1 MVSGD
6 EEPLSNIEFRILGA
20 LDVRVD
26 GREVPLPAGKH
37 RIVLAALLLRA
48 NQVVSL
54 GELTEYLW
62 AGSPPA
68 GARSTV
74 QTYVMRLRR
83 AFAPHELI
91 TTHRD
96 GYTLAV
102 DHGGLDLHRFRSAV
116 EDAGRAD
123 GAEAVALLRHAL
135 GLWRGPVLSDVPS
148 EPLRAAAV
156 LPLAEERLQILER
169 VVEAELALGR
179 HAELVAELSGLTAE
193 HPLRE
198 RFWGQLMLALYRGGR
213 QAEAL
218 AAYRTVHAR
227 LRDELGIEPGDQLR
241 ELHQA
246 VLTGADVR
254 PSPVVASGTA
264 QPPWVAQCTLPLD
277 VGAYVGRGELIE
289 DLVDTLTG
297 ARAAG
302 RVPIAAVCG
311 PPGVGKTALAVR
323 VAHQVRSAFPDGQ
336 WYVRLGLSEP
346 GELLADLLHTT
357 GVDRAQLPDAA
368 EARAAQLRARLADRR
383 VLLLLDD
390 AAGAGQI
397 RPLLPGTPGCAV
409 LTTSRV
415 HLGGLAALND
425 ARVVSLDVLRP
436 AEAHGLFT
444 DLIGARAVEGD
455 PLAEIA
461 RLCGYLP
468 LALRLAAANLAG
480 GGHGAIERY
489 LAELRAGDRLSRLSV
504 AGDPQAA
511 VRATFD
517 LSYTALPD
525 AARRLFRLLG
535 LIPGQTFGLPV
546 AAALLDVDDAEARDL
561 LDHLLIRHLV
571 GQRDAGRYQFHDL
584 MRLYAAERA
593 RRDEPEPARNAAAQR
608 LFAHYLDTADGAGQV
623 LYPDL
628 SRLDRPRPRTTFASA
643 TQARDFLDGE
653 HPNLIAAIGAAEP
666 AGLLPF
672 AWHLTDALRGYLYSR
687 STTTQWASAA
697 RTALAAAIHAGDV
710 GAQAAMRMSL
720 GILAWTLGS
729 HTAALVEMEQA
740 LDGARAAGLSL
751 IEGAA
756 LSNLGVVHLEMGH
769 SRDAAC
775 LFTESVEH
783 GRRTG
788 QDFVMANGLLNLAGA
803 YLELGELDQA
813 RRSSEDALAI
823 CERITSPHAGATAR
837 SNLGQAHLAQGR
849 LEEAEA
855 QLLAALDAFRRLGS
869 TVDAAETMAHLA
881 AVHRDAGRY
890 ELATRTVTEALDT
903 ARTLDVAR
911 LLSETLV
918 VAGTIDQRDGRHQ
931 AAIAHFREAMD
942 LLAADEHG
950 RLMGEA
956 RIGLAVSYRYLDA
969 LPMAESYARSA
980 LDEATAAGRDIQ
992 RGGALTALALVES
1005 LLGRDSARAHA
1016 TEAVAVLES
1025 TGHRLG
1031 EARAREALSR
1041 IERSLKSSD
1050 VCVSPGGVELRN
1062 GEVTGYTS
1070 DQ

>member
-1 MVSGD
+1 M
-6 EEPLSNIEFRILGA
+6 EFRILGA
-20 LDVRVD
+20 LEVRVD

-48 NQVVSL
+48 NHVVSL
-54 GELTEYLW
+54 GELIEYLW

-96 GYTLAV
+96 GYTLTVAA
-102 DHGGLDLHRFRSAV
+102 GCLDLHRFRAAV
-116 EDAGRAD
+116 EDADRAE

-169 VVEAELALGR
+169 VIDAELAAGR
-179 HAELVAELSGLTAE
+179 HAEVVAELRGLTAE

-218 AAYRTVHAR
+218 AAYRTVHSR

-241 ELHQA
+241 DLHQA
-246 VLTGADVR
+246 VLTGADAR
-254 PSPVVASGTA
+254 PDPAEST
-264 QPPWVAQCTLPLD
+264 PPSWVAQCTLPLD
-277 VGAYVGRGELIE
+277 VGAYAGRGELIE
-289 DLVDTLTG
+289 DLVDTLVGT
-297 ARAAG
+297 RSAG

-323 VAHQVRSAFPDGQ
+323 VAHQVRAAFPDGQ
-336 WYVRLGLSEP
+336 WYVRLGAADP
-346 GELLADLLHTT
+346 GELLADLLHTA
-357 GVDRAQLPDAA
+357 GVDRATLPDAT
-368 EARAAQLRARLADRR
+368 EARAAQLRARLADRK

-390 AAGAGQI
+390 AADAGQI

-425 ARVVSLDVLRP
+425 ARVVRLDVLRP
-436 AEAHGLFT
+436 DEAHGLFT
-444 DLIGARAVEGD
+444 DLIGARAAHGD
-455 PLAEIA
+455 ALSEIA

-480 GGHGAIERY
+480 GGDGAIERY

-517 LSYTALPD
+517 LSYTALAD
-525 AARRLFRLLG
+525 DARRLFRLLG
-535 LIPGQTFGLPV
+535 LVPGQTFGVPV
-546 AAALLDVDDAEARDL
+546 AAALLDVDAARARDL
-561 LDHLLIRHLV
+561 VDHLHARNLL

-593 RRDEPEPARNAAAQR
+593 ERDEPRPDRDAAAHR
-608 LFAHYLDTADGAGQV
+608 LFAHYLDAADGAGHV

-643 TQARDFLDGE
+643 TQARDFLDAE
-653 HPNLIAAIGAAEP
+653 HTNLFAAIGAAEP
-666 AGLLPF
+666 AGQLEF

-687 STTTQWASAA
+687 STTTQWGAAA
-697 RTALAAAIHAGDV
+697 RTALAAATHAGDV

-720 GILAWTLGS
+720 GILAWTLGA
-729 HTAALVEMEQA
+729 HPTALSEMEQA
-740 LDGARAAGLSL
+740 LEGARAAGLSL

-769 SRDAAC
+769 SRDAAR

-803 YLELGELDQA
+803 YLELGELQQA
-813 RRSSEDALAI
+813 QRSSEEALAI

-855 QLLAALDAFRRLGS
+855 HLLEALESFRRVGS

-890 ELATRTVTEALDT
+890 ELAARTVGEALET

-918 VAGTIDQRDGRHQ
+918 VAGTIGQLDGRH
-931 AAIAHFREAMD
+931 AAAVALFREAMD
-942 LLAADEHG
+942 LLAADEQG

-956 RIGLAVSYRYLDA
+956 RIGLAVSYRHLDA
-969 LPMAESYARSA
+969 LPMAECYARSA
-980 LDEATAAGRDIQ
+980 LESAETAGREIQ
-992 RGGALTALALVES
+992 RGSALTALAVVES
-1005 LLGRDSARAHA
+1005 LLGRAGAAAHA
-1016 TEAVAVLES
+1016 AEAVAIQER

-1031 EARAREALSR
+1031 ESRAREALSL
-1041 IERSLKSSD
+1041 IERSRLPS
-1050 VCVSPGGVELRN
+1050 
-1062 GEVTGYTS
+1062 VTL
-1070 DQ
+1070 